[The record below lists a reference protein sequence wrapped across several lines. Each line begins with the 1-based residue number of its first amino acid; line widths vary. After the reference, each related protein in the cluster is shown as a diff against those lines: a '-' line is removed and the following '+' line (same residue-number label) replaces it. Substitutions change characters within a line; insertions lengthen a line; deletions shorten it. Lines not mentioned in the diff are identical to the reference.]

1 LTFDLLLRNCRA
13 VDVTGVQECDVAIED
28 GRIAKLARNAED
40 QADRVIDCRGMLV
53 FPGAIDGHVHFEM
66 DYGPGIRTADDFR
79 TGTESAACG
88 GVTTVID
95 FVTPRRGQ
103 SLIEAFEERL
113 GAAQAKAVVDFGLH
127 VCVLE
132 VNGQRL
138 SELRHL
144 VSERGVASVK
154 VFTAYRARGLMIDD
168 GSLVRLAR
176 EMAAMDVLML
186 CHCENE
192 DMIAKATEEL
202 VFEGRTG
209 IEHYESSRPDFAEA
223 EAVNRIGFVSSLTG
237 VEFLVV
243 HISSA
248 AALSSLRALKR
259 SGVRARGETCP
270 HYLLFTKDLYATDR
284 GPLYVMAPPLRTEVD
299 RRSLWQG
306 IADGAIDVVGSDHAP
321 YLAVHKTRSKDF
333 REVPGGVQ
341 GTEVIV
347 PVLFSE
353 GVRKGIIGL
362 ERFVELTSH
371 NPARLYG
378 LSHRKGRIAVGWD
391 ADLVVLDPS
400 KRVRLGK
407 EVLHSA
413 LDHSI
418 YEGIEVTG
426 YPVITISRGEVVAEN
441 GQVLGRPGRGQYLH
455 RSRKRAEPVQLR

>member
-1 LTFDLLLRNCRA
+1 MTLDLVLRNCRVA
-13 VDVTGVQECDVAIED
+13 DVSGIQECDVAVED
-28 GRIAKLARNAED
+28 GKIARLARNVEDRAE
-40 QADRVIDCRGMLV
+40 RVIDCGGKLV
-53 FPGAIDGHVHFEM
+53 VPGAIDGHVHFEM
-66 DYGPGIRTADDFR
+66 DYAPGIRTADDFR

-95 FVTPRRGQ
+95 FVTPVRGQ
-103 SLIEAFEERL
+103 SLIEAFEDRL
-113 GAAQAKAVVDFGLH
+113 RAAQGKVVVDFGLH

-168 GSLVRLAR
+168 GSLIRLAR
-176 EMAAMDVLML
+176 ELAAMDVLML

-192 DMIAKATEEL
+192 EMVARATEEL

-209 IEHYESSRPDFAEA
+209 VEHYESSRPDFAEA
-223 EAVNRIGFVSSLTG
+223 EAVNRIGFVSSVTG

-248 AALSSLRALKR
+248 IALSSLRALKR

-270 HYLLFTKDLYATDR
+270 HYLLFTKDVYRTER
-284 GPLYVMAPPLRTEVD
+284 GPLFVMAPPLRTEVD

-306 IADGAIDVVGSDHAP
+306 ISDGTIDVVGSDHAP
-321 YLAVHKTRSKDF
+321 YLAAHKTRSRDF
-333 REVPGGVQ
+333 REIPGGVQ
-341 GTEVIV
+341 GTELIV

-353 GVRKGIIGL
+353 GVMKGVIGL

-371 NPARLYG
+371 NPAKLYG

-400 KRVRLGK
+400 RRVRLGR

-418 YEGIEVTG
+418 YEGIELTG
-426 YPVITISRGEVVAEN
+426 YPVLTISRGEVVAED

-455 RSRKRAEPVQLR
+455 RSRKRSVEVQAT